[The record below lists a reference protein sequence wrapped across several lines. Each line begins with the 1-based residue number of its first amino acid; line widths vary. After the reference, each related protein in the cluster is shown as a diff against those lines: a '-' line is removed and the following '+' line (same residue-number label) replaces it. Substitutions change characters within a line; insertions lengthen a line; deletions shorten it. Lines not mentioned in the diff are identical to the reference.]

1 MNEVENGLGFYSNT
15 SISQIPFHSAY
26 ISALEAEK
34 IHHALVE
41 SGQAE
46 LAEIMSERA
55 QRTDSDRRYANALE
69 LLEEGSFEVDDE
81 PVVSASEDGAFVMV
95 WKWVDAESAEI

>member
-1 MNEVENGLGFYSNT
+1 MLGAKRNKT
-15 SISQIPFHSAY
+15 MPDVTFHTAY

-41 SGQAE
+41 SGHAE

-69 LLEEGSFEVDDE
+69 LLEEGFFEVDDE

>member
-1 MNEVENGLGFYSNT
+1 MSDIT
-15 SISQIPFHSAY
+15 FHPAY
-26 ISALEAEK
+26 LSGSEAEK
-34 IHHALVE
+34 IHRALVK
-41 SGQAE
+41 SGHTD
-46 LAEIMSERA
+46 LADIMSERS
-55 QRTDSDRRYANALE
+55 QRTDTDCRDANALE